1 MSVRICFI
9 APKSYP
15 LFNPDAAGVF
25 GGAEVDLY
33 YLATELARDDRF
45 EVSFIT
51 ADYGQSQSE
60 KIEGVR
66 IIKSL
71 DFARNPLNGAW
82 RLWRAL
88 KEADADIYMLK
99 TASAGVPL
107 AALFCKLHRKVFA
120 YRTAS
125 VLESDGRYIKQHY
138 FMGALFAW
146 SLRNSKI
153 VFVQNSVDE
162 KNLYETVG
170 VKAVVI
176 PNGHRLEVLSEGTRE
191 AILWAGRSQEVKQ
204 PGRFIELARKFPD
217 EKFVMICQQATGDEH
232 YDELVCDAGSVGNLQ
247 FREHVAF
254 NRIEGFFARA
264 KVFVNTSD
272 SEGFPNTFIQ
282 ACKCSVPILSF
293 AVNPDNFLTE
303 HECGLSCGGDEGRL
317 AEGLGFLLDQ
327 ERYIELGRNGRR
339 YVEEHHDIAKII
351 EQYKD
356 IFVELVGRMR

>member
-9 APKSYP
+9 APKAYP
-15 LFNPDAAGVF
+15 LFNPDIGGVF
-25 GGAEVDLY
+25 GGAEVDFY
-33 YLATELARDDRF
+33 YLATELAKDKDYN
-45 EVSFIT
+45 VSCIV
-51 ADYGQSQSE
+51 ADYSQPPVE
-60 KIEGVR
+60 VRQGVALIR
-66 IIKSL
+66 SL
-71 DFARNPLNGAW
+71 DFDKNLLVGTW

-88 KEADADIYMLK
+88 KEANADIYMLK

-107 AALFCKLHRKVFA
+107 VAFFCKSHRKCFVYRIAHQYECDGTYLRQHFFLGKSFAWALRQAKVVFA
-120 YRTAS
+120 QNNNDEEQLQRTI
-125 VLESDGRYIKQHY
+125 G
-138 FMGALFAW
+138 
-146 SLRNSKI
+146 
-153 VFVQNSVDE
+153 
-162 KNLYETVG
+162 VG
-170 VKAVVI
+170 SIAI
-176 PNGHRLEVLSEGTRE
+176 PNGHRLSGLAGDERDS
-191 AILWAGRSQEVKQ
+191 ILWVGRTADFKK
-204 PGRFIELARKFPD
+204 PRRFIELARKFPD

-232 YDELVCDAGSVGNLQ
+232 YDELVRDAGSVGNLQ
-247 FREHVAF
+247 FHEHVAF

-351 EQYKD
+351 EQYKN
-356 IFVELVGRMR
+356 IFVELVGQMR